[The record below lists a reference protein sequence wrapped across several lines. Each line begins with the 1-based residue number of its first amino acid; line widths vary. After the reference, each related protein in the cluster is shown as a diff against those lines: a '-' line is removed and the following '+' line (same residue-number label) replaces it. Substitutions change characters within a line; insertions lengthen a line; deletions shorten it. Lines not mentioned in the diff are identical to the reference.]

1 MLEPKTTPALGGDK
15 KEEIEMS
22 EIINQEKNEVIE
34 ERKNEVIEE
43 QKNEVIEEQKNVN
56 PKGKVVNCKLLN
68 VRKKG
73 NIDADIIEVI
83 NEGDEVEILTNLNK
97 QWEFYRVRIPSGK
110 IGFCMSKYIEIES

>member
-22 EIINQEKNEVIE
+22 EIINQE
-34 ERKNEVIEE
+34 KNEVIEE

-68 VRKKG
+68 VRKKD

>member
-1 MLEPKTTPALGGDK
+1 MEMRISFRVNRLLEPKTTPALGGDK

-22 EIINQEKNEVIE
+22 EIINQE
-34 ERKNEVIEE
+34 
-43 QKNEVIEEQKNVN
+43 KNEVIEEQKNVN

>member
-34 ERKNEVIEE
+34 EQKNEVIEE

-73 NIDADIIEVI
+73 NINADIIEVI

-97 QWEFYRVRIPSGK
+97 QLEFYRVRIPSGK